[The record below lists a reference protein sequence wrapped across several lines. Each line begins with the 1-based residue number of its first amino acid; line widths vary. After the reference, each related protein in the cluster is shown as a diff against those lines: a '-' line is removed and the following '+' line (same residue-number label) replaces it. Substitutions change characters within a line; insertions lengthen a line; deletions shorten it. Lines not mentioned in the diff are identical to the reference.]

1 MKKVEFIRASII
13 MLVTVVVFGLS
24 AFGLNFHTGDI
35 IFDYQYDK
43 EFTPLMDV
51 VPAGTEFTLESV
63 IYDSANAGSS
73 QLKNVSGNI
82 VKIYE
87 ADFGYA
93 VTITTT
99 SAYSTAPMFLTLGVS
114 KEGIITGFVINEY
127 HDSLDGQ
134 YNVTIKNPGF
144 DDSFVGKDTTLTGV
158 TLVGGSTVSSS
169 AIKSAVNSAL
179 ESLVANKLIKE
190 TVKTPAQVLEEII
203 TLNHSGLTFNGV
215 ASSNTYETIEAT
227 GNIVA
232 AVKAKNDSGFAFAMK
247 KGENYYYAV
256 VNASG
261 FVKLF
266 DAKKNNVTNEHEDL
280 VNEALKACSFSK
292 LESAMER
299 KARNLFGLKKD
310 DAYTFTFKKLN
321 IFNSTIAGGI
331 MEIDGKTYY
340 VFNNKTLAYGNHPM
354 DISIAFNTK
363 GRIVKI
369 SVSEFILEE
378 DYYNGCPEIPADY
391 LEQYIGKTAY
401 NLDDEDLL
409 ISGATVSVNTIKN
422 AIKESFDA
430 LNVLKQGGNQ

>member
-1 MKKVEFIRASII
+1 MKKVELIRTTII

-43 EFTPLMDV
+43 EFTPLLDV
-51 VPAGTEFTLESV
+51 VPEGTTFTLESV
-63 IYDSANAGSS
+63 IYDAANAGASS
-73 QLKNVSGNI
+73 LKNVSSDI

-93 VTITTT
+93 VTINTT
-99 SAYSTAPMFLTLGVS
+99 SAYSTAPMVLTLGVS
-114 KEGIITGFVINEY
+114 KDGIVTGFVINEY

-134 YNVTIKNPGF
+134 YNVTIKNPNF

-158 TLVGGSTVSSS
+158 TLVAGSTVSSS

-179 ESLVANKLIKE
+179 ESLIANNLIKE
-190 TVKTPAQVLEEII
+190 TVKTPAQVLEEIV
-203 TLNHSGLTFNGV
+203 TLKHSGLTFNGV
-215 ASSNTYETIEAT
+215 ASSNTYETIAAT

-232 AVKAKNDSGFAFAMK
+232 AVKSKNDSGYAFAMK
-247 KGENYYYAV
+247 KGEDYYYAV

-266 DAKKNNVTNEHEDL
+266 DAKKNDVTSQHEDL
-280 VNEALKACSFSK
+280 VNEALNASTLSN

-310 DAYTFTFKKLN
+310 DAYEFTFKKLN
-321 IFNSTIAGGI
+321 IFNSTVAGGV
-331 MEIDGKTYY
+331 MKVDGKTYY

-363 GRIVKI
+363 GRIVKVM
-369 SVSEFILEE
+369 VSEFILEE
-378 DYYNGCPEIPADY
+378 DYYGNCPEIPAEY
-391 LEQYIGKTAY
+391 LNGYIGKTPY

-409 ISGATVSVNTIKN
+409 ITGATVSVNTIKN
-422 AIKESFDA
+422 AIKESYDA
-430 LNVLKQGGNQ
+430 LNVLKGGNK